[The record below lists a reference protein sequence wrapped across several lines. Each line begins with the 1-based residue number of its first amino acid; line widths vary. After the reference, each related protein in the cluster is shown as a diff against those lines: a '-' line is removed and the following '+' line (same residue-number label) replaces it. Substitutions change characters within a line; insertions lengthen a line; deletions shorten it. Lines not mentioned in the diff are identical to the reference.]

1 MVSLQKL
8 VQYLSAKYSLS
19 VIKLIYS
26 LRHELGKFF
35 SVGAIAYVVGVGG
48 FNLLV
53 HTDSAP
59 LSNKPLTGSIVSG
72 VISILVAY
80 AGNRNWTWR
89 DRQRTGAKR
98 EVSLFFIINGIA
110 LIFNVIC
117 LAISRYVLGFDSAL
131 ADNIAANIIGVG
143 FGTLFRFWSYRTIV
157 FKRH

>member
-1 MVSLQKL
+1 M
-8 VQYLSAKYSLS
+8 
-19 VIKLIYS
+19 IKLIYS

-53 HTDSAP
+53 HVDNAP
-59 LSNKPLTGSIVSG
+59 LSNKPLTGSIISG
-72 VISILVAY
+72 IISILVAY
-80 AGNRNWTWR
+80 AGNRNWTWK

-98 EVSLFFIINGIA
+98 EVTLFFIINGIA
-110 LIFNVIC
+110 LVFNVIC
-117 LAISRYVLGFDSAL
+117 LSISRYVLGFNSAL

>member
-8 VQYLSAKYSLS
+8 VQYLLAKYSLS

-53 HTDSAP
+53 HVDNAP
-59 LSNKPLTGSIVSG
+59 LSSKPLTGSIISG
-72 VISILVAY
+72 IISILVAY
-80 AGNRNWTWR
+80 AGNRNWTWK

-98 EVSLFFIINGIA
+98 EVTLFFIINGIA
-110 LIFNVIC
+110 LFFNVIC
-117 LAISRYVLGFDSAL
+117 LAVATPRVGLG
-131 ADNIAANIIGVG
+131 I
-143 FGTLFRFWSYRTIV
+143 
-157 FKRH
+157 

>member
-8 VQYLSAKYSLS
+8 VQYLLAKYSLS

-53 HTDSAP
+53 HIDNAP

-98 EVSLFFIINGIA
+98 EVSLFFLINGIA
-110 LIFNVIC
+110 LVFNVIC
-117 LAISRYVLGFDSAL
+117 LAISRYFLGFDSAL

>member
-1 MVSLQKL
+1 
-8 VQYLSAKYSLS
+8 

-53 HTDSAP
+53 HLDNAP
-59 LSNKPLTGSIVSG
+59 LSNKPLTGSIISG
-72 VISILVAY
+72 IISILVAY
-80 AGNRNWTWR
+80 AGNRNWTWK

-98 EVSLFFIINGIA
+98 EVTLFFVINGIA
-110 LIFNVIC
+110 LVFNVIC
-117 LAISRYVLGFDSAL
+117 LAISRYVLRFDSAL